1 MKMINFFTRFFLFFF
16 LFSLLLE
23 ITSLASVQ
31 IDYPGYFSEDVNLP
45 GIPSKNI
52 DEYKSELL
60 IWSKKY
66 NIILDQTIINAY
78 IQKSID
84 MGFESNVNIQIED
97 EDYTLFDKNILVMDL
112 MRDLIFLETMQK
124 SITHW
129 NSNYIY
135 SNKNFS
141 EAYNRAINIW
151 DVYKEYMNL
160 GNFNKDHINP
170 IVNAL
175 FGSGGNT
182 YGNIFLS
189 DGTIEKIYEDR
200 IISLA
205 ESSVNAAFGNEN
217 FIDSIYNGAVN
228 ITTLADIT
236 TNFIV
241 NIIKQYDGEIGQ
253 LGDTLSTAAF
263 GIAGGGFGMVLA
275 PAQIFAST
283 VDYIATSFKNVS
295 KGAHLINYY
304 YFTKYY
310 PDFTKQYLLNS
321 DPTSLYYGVID
332 NFIRL
337 QELRNFE
344 DLSQDQIALDLTSGY
359 YHLSNSAT
367 IEEAK
372 AAYAIAGLLITIEK
386 LDIEKLKRNL
396 VARIKIEDIKEH
408 GFLMNTSYSSETDQY
423 EITLPEKI
431 VYNENHGGYPKSIS
445 YELNNQ
451 EIFSV
456 FPNSVL
462 SKQYVEGT
470 DLVKNL
476 SLTLSQYENTK
487 KDSTLSVTIIFHDNF
502 QMNSSH
508 KLIFYPQ
515 ITNFELQKTTSGK
528 IFDDQDNK
536 IYISYCGDNIS
547 YLDLFYKNQ
556 DDDQFNIIEHELNT
570 NSITSNN
577 ENCTTHYLIINTSK
591 LRYNAG
597 YGDISFY
604 AKAASKKTNIINLL
618 FVDPND
624 IDNDKLP
631 DSWEEQYFGNL
642 IQSTYDDYDN
652 DNKTNYQEYVIE
664 TDPTKVGLEEIIKT
678 ITLKPYQDINGNWV
692 NTYYLS
698 GEINAHVILEN
709 GTINLDGKALHING
723 NIYLKGGVLFIN
735 KGKLTITGSL
745 ITSGSSKLRM
755 ITAEDLII
763 IEKDME
769 IGGSSTIKGSEYNG
783 GSIVESYLTN
793 GIIKLKG
800 NLKQIGTG
808 HGYGNSNVNTTSKTY
823 FWMNSNNKY
832 SFYSSGK
839 HTVIFNGT
847 AKQSIS
853 FSSTSSKFSNVILEN
868 DSNEG
873 IEFLTSFRFN
883 SLDQNNSKINGDINL
898 TNGITLSHDLTING
912 SITISSGTLDL
923 TNCKLS
929 VAKNFTATG
938 NSILNINKG
947 NLNIQGNIYMQ
958 GSSKL
963 KMINAE
969 ALIVIDGDM
978 EIGGSST
985 IKGSEYNGGSI
996 VESYLTNGII
1006 KLKGNFKQIGT
1017 GHGYGNSNVNT
1028 TSKSYYWMNSNNK
1041 YSFYSSGKHTVI
1053 FNGTAK
1059 QRISFSSTSSKFSN
1073 VILENGSNEGIEFLT
1088 SFRFNSLD
1096 QKNSK
1101 INGDIN
1107 LTNGITLSHDLTIN
1121 GSITI
1126 TSGILDLTNC
1136 KLSVAKNFTAT
1147 GNSILNINKGNL
1159 NIQGNIYMQGSS
1171 KLKMIN
1177 AEALIVIDG
1186 DMEIGG
1192 SSTIKGSEYNGGS
1205 IVESYL
1211 TNGIIKLKGNFKQIG
1226 TGHGYGNSNVNTTS
1240 KTYYWMNSNNKYSFY
1255 SSGNHTVIF
1264 NGTAKQNISFSST
1277 SSKFSKIILDNNSK
1291 EGIEFL
1297 TSFKFNSLD
1306 QRKSI
1311 INGDINLTNG
1321 ITLSHDLSI
1330 NGNFTIS
1337 SGILD
1342 LTNCKILIYKDF
1354 TAKGD
1359 SVLNINKGNMVV
1371 QGNIFIQESSKL
1383 KMIHSEDLIIIDGNM
1398 EIGGSSSIKGNEYNG
1413 GSIVDSYLTDGTIK
1427 LKGNFKQIGTGHGYG
1442 NSNVNTTN
1450 QTYYWMNPNNKYS
1463 FYSSGKHTVIFNGTK
1478 KQVISFSSTSSK
1490 FCKVLLENDSNEGV
1504 NFLTSFRFSTL
1515 DQNDTRIIGDM
1526 NLTNPATLSHDLII
1540 DGNFS
1545 ISSGVLD
1552 LTNCN
1557 LLITKD
1563 FTAKGD
1569 SILNVNKGQ
1578 MIVNGN
1584 LYFQGASK
1592 LKMIHSEDLIVVDE
1606 DLEIGGSSSIKG
1618 NKYNGG
1624 LIAESYLTDGIIKLK
1639 GNFKQIGTGLGYGNS
1654 KVNSTDKAYY
1664 WMNSNNKYSFYT
1676 SGNHTVIFN
1685 GTAKQSISYSSTNS
1699 MFNNLILKNTSEN
1712 GVEFKTTIYAVGTIQ
1727 SNESNIVNAK
1737 NLNLQKV
1744 GRLNGNWNNNLTL
1757 NNGWLLSDNQEIN
1770 GNLYLTGGTLE
1781 PNNNTLTIIGNLIT
1795 LGTSKLKMTNPEDQI
1810 IIEGNFEIGGSS
1822 LIKGKEYNGGSI
1834 VESYLTCGTIK
1845 LKGNFAQIGNGQGYG
1860 NSNANSTS
1868 KTYYWMNPNNMYSF
1882 YSSGDHTII
1891 FNGTSKQD
1899 VSFSSTGSKFSK
1911 VILENS
1917 SNEGVEFLT
1926 SFRFNSLKQNNSKI
1940 IGDINLTNGMTLS
1953 HNLSMDGNLSISSGT
1968 LDLNNCNLL
1977 ISKNFIAKGNTVLN
1991 INKGNMFVQRNIS
2004 LVDTAKLKMIHSEDL
2019 IVIGEDMEIGGSSSI
2034 KGNAYNGG
2042 SIVESYLVDGTIKLK
2057 GNFKQIGT
2065 GHGYGNSN
2073 ANSSSKAY
2081 YWMNPNNKYS
2091 FYTSG
2096 NHTVILNG
2104 TTKQSISFSSTS
2116 SMFNNLI
2123 LENTSEEGVDF
2134 ETKIYAVGKIKSND
2148 SNILNAKNLNLQKVG
2163 SLNGIWNNDL
2173 TLNKGW
2179 QLSGDQEI
2187 NGNLYLTGGT
2197 LEPTKNTLIIN
2208 GSLITSGSSK
2218 LKMINPEDQIVVGGN
2233 FEIGGSST
2241 IKGNAYNGGS
2251 IVESYLTDGTIK
2263 VKGDFKQV
2271 GTGLGYGNSTANSTS
2286 RSHYWMNSNNK
2297 YSFYTSGNH
2306 IVILNGNAKQSVL
2319 FQSANSKFN
2328 ILVSEN
2334 RSNEGIDFLSK
2345 IVVSKL
2351 FNHNRNTFKIYE
2363 MSSFN
2368 DYDSDNINDNI
2379 DYYPLNPNKWKEYLP
2394 DIDQNGTVNITDVI
2408 LALKIISSNHFD
2420 SSYIK
2425 GLDEIVC
2432 ILQILV
2438 NIESEFCN

>member
-839 HTVIFNGT
+839 
-847 AKQSIS
+847 
-853 FSSTSSKFSNVILEN
+853 
-868 DSNEG
+868 
-873 IEFLTSFRFN
+873 
-883 SLDQNNSKINGDINL
+883 
-898 TNGITLSHDLTING
+898 
-912 SITISSGTLDL
+912 
-923 TNCKLS
+923 
-929 VAKNFTATG
+929 
-938 NSILNINKG
+938 
-947 NLNIQGNIYMQ
+947 
-958 GSSKL
+958 
-963 KMINAE
+963 
-969 ALIVIDGDM
+969 
-978 EIGGSST
+978 
-985 IKGSEYNGGSI
+985 
-996 VESYLTNGII
+996 
-1006 KLKGNFKQIGT
+1006 
-1017 GHGYGNSNVNT
+1017 
-1028 TSKSYYWMNSNNK
+1028 
-1041 YSFYSSGKHTVI
+1041 
-1053 FNGTAK
+1053 
-1059 QRISFSSTSSKFSN
+1059 
-1073 VILENGSNEGIEFLT
+1073 
-1088 SFRFNSLD
+1088 
-1096 QKNSK
+1096 
-1101 INGDIN
+1101 
-1107 LTNGITLSHDLTIN
+1107 
-1121 GSITI
+1121 
-1126 TSGILDLTNC
+1126 
-1136 KLSVAKNFTAT
+1136 
-1147 GNSILNINKGNL
+1147 
-1159 NIQGNIYMQGSS
+1159 
-1171 KLKMIN
+1171 
-1177 AEALIVIDG
+1177 
-1186 DMEIGG
+1186 
-1192 SSTIKGSEYNGGS
+1192 
-1205 IVESYL
+1205 
-1211 TNGIIKLKGNFKQIG
+1211 
-1226 TGHGYGNSNVNTTS
+1226 
-1240 KTYYWMNSNNKYSFY
+1240 
-1255 SSGNHTVIF
+1255 HTVIF